1 MLGLAHI
8 GVLRA
13 FVEKGVRI
21 DHLTAMSL
29 GSVIATLFANG
40 VDSSAI
46 EQMFFNR
53 KARRFMRE
61 AWLGH
66 GKCHQYTYGKVQDLL
81 PEARNFVEKNHLKP
95 RAMLRLLCF
104 DVVEARTVAY
114 EGVNYDL
121 AAALTASCS
130 VAGLMRPIRKG
141 NAVLVDCSLYGCK
154 VETPSTGATIISDV
168 KLEGAI
174 PEDGLSPV
182 DRWLDRRSRLIGAE
196 SPCES
201 VAGEDVLVIK
211 TTVPNEALVAY
222 GCSEEA
228 IERIINA
235 GYESALKFLD
245 KHGIRRVAQLV
256 TARHASLL
264 RGHLPVSV
272 AANVEVETAAKVE
285 AEPAPA
291 VDSQDTQSS

>member
-1 MLGLAHI
+1 MDQTLQSARVAVASKAAVRKPLELVLRGHGMLGLAHI

-29 GSVIATLFANG
+29 GSVVATLFANG

-46 EQMFFNR
+46 EQMFLNK

-81 PEARNFVEKNHLKP
+81 PEARNFVEKNHLMPK
-95 RAMLRLLCF
+95 ATLSLLCF
-104 DVVEARTVAY
+104 DVVEAQTMTY
-114 EGVNYDL
+114 EGIDYDL
-121 AAALTASCS
+121 ATALTACCS

-154 VETPSTGATIISDV
+154 LETPAGCVTIISDV
-168 KLEGAI
+168 KLDGAV
-174 PEDGLSPV
+174 PEDGLSPI
-182 DRWLDRRSRLIGAE
+182 DRWLDRRSRLIGQE
-196 SPCES
+196 SSCES
-201 VAGEDVLVIK
+201 VAGKHSMVIK

-228 IERIINA
+228 IQRIIDA
-235 GYESALKFLD
+235 GYESALLFLD
-245 KHGIRRVAQLV
+245 
-256 TARHASLL
+256 TFDARQ
-264 RGHLPVSV
+264 
-272 AANVEVETAAKVE
+272 
-285 AEPAPA
+285 AEPAVA
-291 VDSQDTQSS
+291 VET